1 MTMCLNC
8 DCGKPDDNHGDA
20 RDITLQDIDQAAR
33 AAGTTRA
40 RAFENIIYGI
50 QQQASADNVHF
61 SQAVTPRTLGLD
73 AYAYSQSQAQNNRDA
88 QSQAQ
93 PRTCVPPIGHDSG
106 SAWGMDQQMI
116 NYQPPK
122 NQEHTS

>member
-1 MTMCLNC
+1 MCLNC

-20 RDITLQDIDQAAR
+20 RNITLQDIDQAAL

-40 RAFENIIYGI
+40 RAFENIIHGI
-50 QQQASADNVHF
+50 QRQASADNVHL
-61 SQAVTPRTLGLD
+61 SQSVTPQTVGLE

-93 PRTCVPPIGHDSG
+93 PGTYAPPIGHDSG
-106 SAWGMDQQMI
+106 SAYGRDQQMI
-116 NYQPPK
+116 NYRPPE
-122 NQEHTS
+122 NQEHIS

>member
-1 MTMCLNC
+1 MCLNC

-20 RDITLQDIDQAAR
+20 RNITLQDIDQAAL

-40 RAFENIIYGI
+40 RAFENIIHGI
-50 QQQASADNVHF
+50 QRQASADNVHL
-61 SQAVTPRTLGLD
+61 SQSVTPQTVGLE

-93 PRTCVPPIGHDSG
+93 PGTYEPLSGHDSG

-116 NYQPPK
+116 NYRPPE
-122 NQEHTS
+122 NQEHIS

>member
-1 MTMCLNC
+1 MCLNC

-20 RDITLQDIDQAAR
+20 RNITLQDIDQAAR

-40 RAFENIIYGI
+40 RAFENIIQGI
-50 QQQASADNVHF
+50 QQQASAGNVHF
-61 SQAVTPRTLGLD
+61 SQSVTPRTVGLE

-93 PRTCVPPIGHDSG
+93 PGTCAPPIGHDSG
-106 SAWGMDQQMI
+106 SAYGQDQQMI
-116 NYQPPK
+116 NYRPPE
-122 NQEHTS
+122 NQEHIS